1 MRCVTPVAAS
11 PRPGLSRREWS
22 VLFLLVISG
31 FLNYFDR
38 SNLSAGAASIQRDLG
53 LSYLQIGRLLSA
65 FFWTYALCQLLS
77 ISGWLVDRFNVSW
90 ILALGFL
97 LWSGATA
104 VTGMAQAFA
113 TVFGLRLLLGIGESI
128 AYPSYSRILVNHYPE
143 HHRGF
148 ANAMIDA
155 GTKCGPALGTLLG
168 GLLIERFGWR
178 AFFIALGGASF
189 LWLLPWMFIMPR
201 GEAASVRHD
210 PGLAPSVFEIF
221 RRRSA
226 IFSALGL
233 FCSNYFW
240 YFLLTWL
247 PLYLQ
252 KERHFSGDKWATMA
266 ALAYFLIAVSS
277 VICGRLSDRWI
288 SRGGTPTRV
297 RKTFTGTGLLL
308 STLIV
313 PVAVIRDPNWA
324 MVLLMVTCVCYG
336 LFSSNLFAMTQTLA
350 GPHAAGKW
358 TAIQNGF
365 GNLSG
370 VVAPWL
376 TGWVVETTG
385 HFYLAFVVSA
395 AVALTGAAI
404 FVFGVGPIEPVRWD
418 R

>member
-1 MRCVTPVAAS
+1 MPSVTPTAAARRS
-11 PRPGLSRREWS
+11 GLSRREWS
-22 VLFLLVISG
+22 VLFLLVVSG

-38 SNLSAGAASIQRDLG
+38 SNLSAGAADIQHDLG

-77 ISGWLVDRFNVSW
+77 FSGWLVDRFNVCW
-90 ILALGFL
+90 ILALGFF

-104 VTGMAQAFA
+104 ATGLAQAFA
-113 TVFGLRLLLGIGESI
+113 AVFSLRLVLGIGESI
-128 AYPSYSRILVNHYPE
+128 AYPSYSRILANHYPE
-143 HHRGF
+143 HHRGL
-148 ANAMIDA
+148 ANALIDA

-168 GLLIERFGWR
+168 GLLIQRFGWR
-178 AFFIALGGASF
+178 VFFLGLGAASF
-189 LWLLPWMFIMPR
+189 AWLLPWILLMPR
-201 GEAASVRHD
+201 ADAAAVRAEPGET
-210 PGLAPSVFEIF
+210 PSVFEIF

-247 PLYLQ
+247 PLYLE
-252 KERHFSGDKWATMA
+252 KERHFSTERWATMG

-277 VICGRLSDRWI
+277 VASGRLSDLWI

-297 RKTFTGTGLLL
+297 RKTFAGAGLVL

-324 MVLLMVTCVCYG
+324 MALLMFTCMCYG
-336 LFSSNLFAMTQTLA
+336 LFSSNLYAITQTLA
-350 GPHAAGKW
+350 GPRAAGKW
-358 TAIQNGF
+358 TSIQNGF

-370 VVAPWL
+370 VAAPWF
-376 TGWVVETTG
+376 TGWVVQTTG
-385 HFYLAFVVSA
+385 HFYLAFLA
-395 AVALTGAAI
+395 AALIALTGAAM
-404 FVFGVGPIEPVRWD
+404 FVIGIGPIEPLRWN